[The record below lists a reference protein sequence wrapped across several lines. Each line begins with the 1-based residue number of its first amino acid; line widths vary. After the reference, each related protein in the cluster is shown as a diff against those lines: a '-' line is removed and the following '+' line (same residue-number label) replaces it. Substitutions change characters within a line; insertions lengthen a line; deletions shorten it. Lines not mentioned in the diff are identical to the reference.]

1 VAVLGDQVYA
11 IGGESKLYVGLE
23 TAERYD
29 YKTNQWSLI
38 ASMNVQRSCSSAT
51 ALNGNMNPVNQ

>member
-1 VAVLGDQVYA
+1 VYA
-11 IGGESKLYVGLE
+11 IGGNEEIHFPLK

-38 ASMNVQRSCSSAT
+38 APMNGLRSGASA
-51 ALNGNMNPVNQ
+51 AVLNGNLNPVKE